1 MPGRF
6 ISNTAV
12 SQLNP
17 RQREAVH
24 YIDGPLLVLAG
35 AGSGKTSVITRK
47 IAYLIEQCGIDAR
60 HIAAVTFTNK
70 AAREMRARVGKLIKG
85 PAAKGL
91 TVSTFHTLGLTILR
105 REHRRLGFKAGFSI
119 FDAEDS
125 LGLIRDMLIS
135 EHGGDSDQAGVVQQR
150 ISQWKNDLVT
160 PEQAAALAQ
169 GPADLLCAQA
179 YIRYQRALKAYNAVD
194 FDDLILRPAELF
206 ASDAEALEQWRARIR
221 YLLVDE
227 YQDTNGAQY
236 QLVKLLIGQRQG
248 LTVVGDDDQSIY
260 AWRGARPENLAQLQ
274 IDYPHLKVVKLEQN
288 YRSTGRILRAANTV
302 IANNA
307 HVFEKSLWSEFGP
320 GDPIRIVRC
329 ANEEVECER
338 VVSEIL
344 DHQLRHRGKY
354 GDYAILYRGNHQAK
368 LLELKLQH
376 FQVPYKISGGT
387 SFFAR
392 NEIKDVMA
400 YLRLLINPDDDNA
413 FLRIVNVPRRK
424 IGASTLEGLGTYA
437 TERGISLHAA
447 CEEIGLQTH
456 LPEAAL
462 SRLREFTDWLQQT
475 RRRMQGDDAIDAI
488 KGMLRDIDYEDWLQ
502 QNSSSPTVAERRM
515 ANVMTLVDSLKNSLE
530 RAAEENG
537 DSDGAND
544 VVNDNGIEAAI
555 AKLVL
560 RDLLERQQ
568 DEEESDDRVQLMTL
582 HAAKGLEFPHV
593 YIIGMEEEL
602 LPHRNSIEADS
613 IEEERRLCY
622 VGITR
627 ARRTL
632 TLTLCAKRKQFGEM
646 HSCEPSRFLAE
657 LPSEDVLW
665 EGRDAPDPE
674 QTKSRARATLAGLK
688 NLLD

>member
-1 MPGRF
+1 MT
-6 ISNTAV
+6 S
-12 SQLNP
+12 LNS

-47 IAYLIEQCGIDAR
+47 IAYLIEHCGIAAK

-70 AAREMRARVGKLIKG
+70 AAREMRGRVGKLIKG
-85 PAAKGL
+85 SAAAGL
-91 TVSTFHTLGLTILR
+91 TISTFHTLGLNILR
-105 REHRRLGFKAGFSI
+105 REHRKLGFKAGFSI
-119 FDAEDS
+119 FDAEDC
-125 LGLIRDMLIS
+125 LGLIRELLIT
-135 EHGGDSDQAGVVQQR
+135 EHGGDADQAGVIQHR
-150 ISQWKNDLVT
+150 ISQWKNDLIA
-160 PEQAAALAQ
+160 PEQAAAMAQ

-206 ASDAEALEQWRARIR
+206 ATDADVLAQWHTRIR

-236 QLVKLLIGQRQG
+236 QLVKLLVGQRQG

-274 IDYPHLKVVKLEQN
+274 NDYPHLKVVKLEQN
-288 YRSTGRILRAANTV
+288 YRSTGRILRAANQI
-302 IANNA
+302 IANNP

-329 ANEEVECER
+329 ANEDTECER
-338 VVSEIL
+338 VVTEIV
-344 DHQLRHRGKY
+344 DHHMRHRGKL
-354 GDYAILYRGNHQAK
+354 GDYAVLYRGNHQAK
-368 LLELKLQH
+368 LLELKLQN

-424 IGASTLEGLGTYA
+424 IGASTLESLGQYA
-437 TERGISLHAA
+437 TERGIGLHAA
-447 CEEIGLQTH
+447 CAEIGLQSH

-462 SRLREFTDWLQQT
+462 ARLREFIDWLQQT
-475 RRRMQGDDAIDAI
+475 RRRMQGDDAVEAVRD
-488 KGMLRDIDYEDWLQ
+488 MLRDIDYEDWLQ

-515 ANVMTLVDSLKNSLE
+515 ANVLTLVDSLKNTLE
-530 RAAEENG
+530 RAAEESNSEI
-537 DSDGAND
+537 D
-544 VVNDNGIEAAI
+544 DNGIEAAI

-568 DEEESDDRVQLMTL
+568 DEDESNDRVQLMTL

-602 LPHRNSIEADS
+602 LPHRNSIEADT

-622 VGITR
+622 VGVTR
-627 ARRTL
+627 AQRTL
-632 TLTLCAKRKQFGEM
+632 TLTFCAKRKQFGDFLN
-646 HSCEPSRFLAE
+646 CTPSRFLDE
-657 LPSEDVLW
+657 LPAEDVEW
-665 EGRDAPDPE
+665 EGRESADPAVSK
-674 QTKSRARATLAGLK
+674 TRARATLAGLK

>member
-1 MPGRF
+1 MSPPPADGDVRMPARVVPEK
-6 ISNTAV
+6 SVVT
-12 SQLNP
+12 SLNS
-17 RQREAVH
+17 RQREAVR

-47 IAYLIEQCGIDAR
+47 IAYLIEECGIEAR

-70 AAREMRARVGKLIKG
+70 AAREMRERVGKLISG

-105 REHRRLGFKAGFSI
+105 REHRRLGFKSGFSI
-119 FDAEDS
+119 FDAEDC
-125 LGLIRDMLIS
+125 LGLIRDLLIA
-135 EHGGDSDQAGVVQQR
+135 EHGGDSDQAGVIQQK
-150 ISQWKNDLVT
+150 ISAWKNDLVT
-160 PEQAAALAQ
+160 PEQAEATAQ
-169 GPADLLCAQA
+169 GPADMLCAQA

-206 ASDAEALEQWRARIR
+206 ASDAEVLEQWRARIR

-236 QLVKLLIGQRQG
+236 ALVKLLVGNRQG

-274 IDYPHLKVVKLEQN
+274 HDYPHLKVVKLEQN

-307 HVFEKSLWSEFGP
+307 HVFEKAMC
-320 GDPIRIVRC
+320 IVRC
-329 ANEEVECER
+329 ANEDAECER
-338 VVSEIL
+338 VVAEIL
-344 DHQLRHRGKY
+344 DHQLRHRTKF
-354 GDYAILYRGNHQAK
+354 GDYAVLYRGNHQAK
-368 LLELKLQH
+368 LLELKLQE

-392 NEIKDVMA
+392 NEIKDAMA

-424 IGASTLEGLGTYA
+424 IGASTLEALGTYA
-437 TERGISLHAA
+437 TGRGVSMHAA
-447 CEEIGLQTH
+447 CEEIGLQSH
-456 LPEAAL
+456 LPEAAHT
-462 SRLREFTDWLQQT
+462 RLREFIDWLWAT
-475 RRRMQGDDAIDAI
+475 RRNMQGDDAIDAI
-488 KGMLRDIDYEDWLQ
+488 KVMLRDIDYEDWLQ
-502 QNSSSPTVAERRM
+502 QNSSSPSVAERRM
-515 ANVMTLVDSLKNSLE
+515 ANVMTLVDSLQKSLE
-530 RAAEENG
+530 RDEDENNR
-537 DSDGAND
+537 DDG
-544 VVNDNGIEAAI
+544 DNGIEAAI
-555 AKLVL
+555 TKLVL

-568 DEEESDDRVQLMTL
+568 SEEESDDRVQLMTL

-593 YIIGMEEEL
+593 FMIGVEEEL

-627 ARRTL
+627 AQRTL
-632 TLTLCAKRKQFGEM
+632 TLTLCGKRKQFGEM
-646 HSCEPSRFLAE
+646 QSCEPSRFLAE
-657 LPSEDVLW
+657 LPSEDIIW

-674 QTKSRARATLAGLK
+674 QTKTRARETIAGLK
-688 NLLD
+688 NLFD

>member
-1 MPGRF
+1 MT
-6 ISNTAV
+6 S
-12 SQLNP
+12 LNP
-17 RQREAVH
+17 RQREAVR

-47 IAYLIEQCGIDAR
+47 IAYLIEECGIEAR

-70 AAREMRARVGKLIKG
+70 AAREMRERISKLVSG

-91 TVSTFHTLGLTILR
+91 MVSTFHTLGLTILR
-105 REHRRLGFKAGFSI
+105 REHRTLGFKSGFSI
-119 FDAEDS
+119 FDSEDAM
-125 LGLIRDMLIS
+125 GLIRDILVA
-135 EHGGDSDQAGVVQQR
+135 EHGGDSDQAGVIQQR
-150 ISQWKNDLVT
+150 ISAWKNDLIT
-160 PEQAAALAQ
+160 PEQAVALAD
-169 GPADLLCAQA
+169 GPADMLCAQA

-206 ASDAEALEQWRARIR
+206 ASNAEVLERWRSRIR

-236 QLVKLLIGQRQG
+236 QLVKLLVGNRQG

-274 IDYPHLKVVKLEQN
+274 TDYPHLKVVKLEQN

-302 IANNA
+302 IANNP

-320 GDPIRIVRC
+320 GDPIRIIRC
-329 ANEEVECER
+329 ASEDVECER
-338 VVSEIL
+338 VATEIL
-344 DHQLRHRGKY
+344 DHKLRHRTRF
-354 GDYAILYRGNHQAK
+354 GDYAVLYRGNHQAR
-368 LLELKLQH
+368 LLELKLQE

-437 TERGISLHAA
+437 TDRGISMHAA
-447 CEEIGLQTH
+447 CEEIGLQSH

-462 SRLREFTDWLQQT
+462 LRLREFVDWLWTT
-475 RRRMQGDDAIDAI
+475 RRNMQGDDAIDAI

-515 ANVMTLVDSLKNSLE
+515 NNVMTLVGSLE
-530 RAAEENG
+530 KSLQRADEENERESG
-537 DSDGAND
+537 DTGGDGSGD
-544 VVNDNGIEAAI
+544 GSRDDNGIEAAI
-555 AKLVL
+555 TKLVL

-582 HAAKGLEFPHV
+582 HAAKGLEFPNV
-593 YIIGMEEEL
+593 YMIGVEENL
-602 LPHRNSIEADS
+602 LPHRNSIDS
-613 IEEERRLCY
+613 DTIEEERRLCY

-627 ARRTL
+627 AQRNL

-646 HSCEPSRFLAE
+646 QHCDPSRFLAE
-657 LPSEDVLW
+657 LPGEDIVW

-674 QTKSRARATLAGLK
+674 QTKTRARETLAGLR

>member
-1 MPGRF
+1 V
-6 ISNTAV
+6 TT
-12 SQLNP
+12 LNS
-17 RQREAVH
+17 RQREAVRH
-24 YIDGPLLVLAG
+24 IDGPLLVLAG

-47 IAYLIEQCGIDAR
+47 IAYLIEECGIEAR

-70 AAREMRARVGKLIKG
+70 AAREMRERIGKLISG

-105 REHRRLGFKAGFSI
+105 REHRKLGFKSGFSI
-119 FDAEDS
+119 FDAEDC
-125 LGLIRDMLIS
+125 LGLIRDLLIAD
-135 EHGGDSDQAGVVQQR
+135 HGGDSDQAGVIQQR
-150 ISQWKNDLVT
+150 ISQWKNDLIT
-160 PEQAAALAQ
+160 PEQAAAAAQ
-169 GPADLLCAQA
+169 GPADMLCAQV

-194 FDDLILRPAELF
+194 FDDLILRPAQLF
-206 ASDAEALEQWRARIR
+206 ASDSETLEQWRTRIR

-236 QLVKLLIGQRQG
+236 ALVKLLVGQRQG

-260 AWRGARPENLAQLQ
+260 AWRGARPENLVQLQ
-274 IDYPHLKVVKLEQN
+274 SDYPHLKVVKLEQN
-288 YRSTGRILRAANTV
+288 YRSTGRILRAANHV

-307 HVFEKSLWSEFGP
+307 HVFEKALWSEFGP

-329 ANEEVECER
+329 ANEDAECER
-338 VVSEIL
+338 VVGEIL
-344 DHQLRHRGKY
+344 DHQLRHRSKLGE
-354 GDYAILYRGNHQAK
+354 YAILYRGNHQAK
-368 LLELKLQH
+368 LLELKLQN

-424 IGASTLEGLGTYA
+424 IGSSTLEGLGTYA
-437 TERGISLHAA
+437 TDRGISMHAA
-447 CEEIGLQTH
+447 CEEIGLQSH

-462 SRLREFTDWLQQT
+462 ARLREFIDWLQQT

-488 KGMLRDIDYEDWLQ
+488 KGMLSDIDYEDWLQ
-502 QNSSSPTVAERRM
+502 QNSSSPTVAERRL
-515 ANVMTLVDSLKNSLE
+515 ANVMTLVDSLQKSLE
-530 RAAEENG
+530 RADEENNRDDG
-537 DSDGAND
+537 DTNGDG
-544 VVNDNGIEAAI
+544 GIEAAI
-555 AKLVL
+555 TKLVL

-568 DEEESDDRVQLMTL
+568 DEKESDDRVQLMTL

-602 LPHRNSIEADS
+602 LPHRNSIETDT

-646 HSCEPSRFLAE
+646 RSCEPSRFLAE
-657 LPSEDVLW
+657 LPSEDILW

-674 QTKSRARATLAGLK
+674 QTKTRARATLAGLK